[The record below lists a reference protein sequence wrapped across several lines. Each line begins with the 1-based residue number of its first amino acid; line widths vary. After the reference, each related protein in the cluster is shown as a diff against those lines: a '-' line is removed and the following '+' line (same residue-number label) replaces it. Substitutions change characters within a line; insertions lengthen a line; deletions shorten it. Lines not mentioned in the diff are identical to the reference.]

1 MKWQYNV
8 AYLLLFNTTL
18 VYAETIIKPLS
29 IEVIDN
35 KEAPFSDASLDLES
49 FNAIK
54 NISVDTGDL
63 LSEFLGVNAIKN
75 GGFSS
80 LESKVG

>member
-54 NISVDTGDL
+54 NIKLDQPEPNSKIVVLL
-63 LSEFLGVNAIKN
+63 LSLIN
-75 GGFSS
+75 
-80 LESKVG
+80 

>member
-29 IEVIDN
+29 IEVIAN
-35 KEAPFSDASLDLES
+35 KEAPFS
-49 FNAIK
+49 
-54 NISVDTGDL
+54 VQP
-63 LSEFLGVNAIKN
+63 
-75 GGFSS
+75 
-80 LESKVG
+80 